1 MDNFHNTEAEI
12 TLIGT
17 ILKKNDVIAEAGT
30 ILNPDDF
37 FVRAN
42 ELIFAE
48 MVEMYQKKIGI
59 DMLTVASHMA
69 PDTLRAI
76 GGISYLSQASE
87 TPASLLTYREH
98 ITEIKRKSKNRK
110 MLTALNNGVEMIMES
125 ESEQVIEMLQTKIVE
140 AQAEG
145 HVGTASAPD
154 IALDIIQGEPEPKI
168 MTGFNVMDRVMKGL
182 RRGRVLT
189 IAGRPGTGKT
199 AFCIR
204 ILDQISTT
212 DRAIYFSLEM
222 GAREIMERMMAS
234 QTLIKLDKIIEKKFD
249 ESERSRLIESRSMQN
264 YNIVIDDSPGLTM
277 QRIASKARIEK
288 IRNGLSV
295 IFIDHIGLVNPSNK
309 NMKAYERMT
318 EISKGMKELAKELDI
333 TVIALSQLNRS
344 PDARTGGEPLL
355 SDLRDSGSV
364 EQDSDQ
370 VILLYNPDY
379 QDKSKEKANH
389 DGGCDTLMAKIA
401 KNRIGG
407 IGQIQFDYYKQTQ
420 FIEET
425 KRC

>member
-1 MDNFHNTEAEI
+1 MDNFHNKDAEI

-98 ITEIKRKSKNRK
+98 ITEIRRKSKNRK
-110 MLTALNNGVEMIMES
+110 MLAALNNGMEMIKES

-168 MTGFNVMDRVMKGL
+168 MTGFSVMDRVMKGL

-204 ILDQISTT
+204 ILDQISVT

-249 ESERSRLIESRSMQN
+249 EGERSKLIESRSMQN
-264 YNIVIDDSPGLTM
+264 YNVVIDDSPGLTM
-277 QRIASKARIEK
+277 QRIAAKARIEK

-295 IFIDHIGLVNPSNK
+295 IFIDHIGLVNPSSRNV
-309 NMKAYERMT
+309 KAYERMT

-344 PDARTGGEPLL
+344 PDSRTGGEPLL

-379 QDKSKEKANH
+379 QDKSKEKANRE
-389 DGGCDTLMAKIA
+389 GVCDTLMAKIA

-407 IGQIQFDYYKQTQ
+407 IGQIQFDYYKATQ
-420 FIEET
+420 FIEES
-425 KRC
+425 RR

>member
-1 MDNFHNTEAEI
+1 MNNFHNHEAEI

-17 ILKKNDVIAEAGT
+17 ILRREDVIAEAGA
-30 ILNPDDF
+30 ILKPDDF
-37 FVRAN
+37 SINAN
-42 ELIFAE
+42 GVIFSE
-48 MVEMYQKKIGI
+48 MLEMYQKKIKI
-59 DMLTVASHMA
+59 DILTVASHMS
-69 PDTLRAI
+69 PETLKAI
-76 GGISYLSQASE
+76 GGIQYISKASE

-98 ITEIKRKSKNRK
+98 ISEIKRKSKNRK
-110 MLTALNNGVEMIMES
+110 MAAALNEGMAMINETDAD
-125 ESEQVIEMLQTKIVE
+125 EVIELLQNKIVE

-145 HVGTASAPD
+145 NAGLTQAPD
-154 IALDIIQGEPEPKI
+154 IALDIVYGKPEPRI
-168 MTGFNVMDRVMKGL
+168 ETGYRVMDKVMKGL

-199 AFCIR
+199 AFCVR
-204 ILDQISTT
+204 ILDQISET

-222 GAREIMERMMAS
+222 GAREIMERIMAS
-234 QTLIKLDKIIEKKFD
+234 QTQIKLDKIVDKTFD
-249 ESERSRLIESRSMQN
+249 EKEQARLIDSKAMQN

-277 QRIASKARIEK
+277 QRIAAKARIEK

-295 IFIDHIGLVNPSNK
+295 IFIDHIGLVNPSAK

-355 SDLRDSGSV
+355 SDLRDSGSI

-379 QDKSKEKANH
+379 QDKTKENAAKKEE
-389 DGGCDTLMAKIA
+389 CETLMAKIA

-407 IGQIQFDYYKQTQ
+407 VGTIQFDYYKATQ
-420 FIEET
+420 VIEET
-425 KRC
+425 RR

>member
-1 MDNFHNTEAEI
+1 MDNFYNHEAEI

-37 FVRAN
+37 SAKAN

-48 MVEMYQKKIGI
+48 MLEMYQKRIGI
-59 DMLTVASHMA
+59 DMLTVASHMS
-69 PDTLRAI
+69 PDTLRAV
-76 GGISYLSQASE
+76 GGISYLSRASE
-87 TPASLLTYREH
+87 TPSSLLTYRDH
-98 ITEIKRKSKNRK
+98 INEIKRKSKNRK
-110 MLTALNNGVEMIMES
+110 MAVALNEGVTMINEADAD
-125 ESEQVIEMLQTKIVE
+125 EVIELLQNKIVE

-145 HVGTASAPD
+145 HAGLSSAPD
-154 IALDIIQGEPEPKI
+154 IALEIIQGKPEPKI
-168 MTGFNVMDRVMKGL
+168 LTGYNVLDRVMKGL

-199 AFCIR
+199 AFCVR

-222 GAREIMERMMAS
+222 GEREIMERMMAS
-234 QTLIKLDKIIEKKFD
+234 QTLIKLDKIVDKTFD
-249 ESERSRLIESRSMQN
+249 EEEKSKLIECRAMQN
-264 YNIVIDDSPGLTM
+264 YNIVIDDTPGLTM
-277 QRIASKARIEK
+277 QRIAAKSRIEK

-295 IFIDHIGLVNPSNK
+295 IFIDHIGLVMPSSK

-318 EISKGMKELAKELDI
+318 EISGALKSLAKELDI
-333 TVIALSQLNRS
+333 TVIALSQLSRN

-379 QDKSKEKANH
+379 QDKSKESATQN
-389 DGGCDTLMAKIA
+389 GGCERLVAKIA

-407 IGQIQFDYYKQTQ
+407 IGQIQFDYYKATQ
-420 FIEET
+420 YIEET
-425 KRC
+425 RR

>member
-1 MDNFHNTEAEI
+1 MDNFHNKEAEI

-37 FVRAN
+37 CVKAN

-110 MLTALNNGVEMIMES
+110 MLTALSSGVEMIKES

-145 HVGTASAPD
+145 HVGTSSAPD

-249 ESERSRLIESRSMQN
+249 EGERSRLIESRSMQN

-277 QRIASKARIEK
+277 QRIAAKARIEK

-295 IFIDHIGLVNPSNK
+295 IFIDHIGLVNPSNR

-344 PDARTGGEPLL
+344 PDSRSNGEPLL

-379 QDKSKEKANH
+379 QDKSKEKANRE
-389 DGGCDTLMAKIA
+389 GVCDTLMAKIA

-407 IGQIQFDYYKQTQ
+407 IGQIQFDYYKATQ
-420 FIEET
+420 FIEES
-425 KRC
+425 RR

>member
-1 MDNFHNTEAEI
+1 MNNFYNHEAEI

-17 ILKKNDVIAEAGT
+17 ILRKEDVIAEAGA
-30 ILNPDDF
+30 ILRPDDF
-37 FVRAN
+37 YINAN
-42 ELIFAE
+42 GVIF
-48 MVEMYQKKIGI
+48 MKMLEMYQKKIKI
-59 DMLTVASHMA
+59 DILTVASHMS
-69 PDTLRAI
+69 PETLKAI
-76 GGISYLSQASE
+76 GGIQYISKASE

-98 ITEIKRKSKNRK
+98 INEIKRKSKNRK
-110 MLTALNNGVEMIMES
+110 TAAALNEGMAMINETDAD
-125 ESEQVIEMLQTKIVE
+125 EVIDLLQNKIVE

-145 HVGTASAPD
+145 NAGLTQAPD
-154 IALDIIQGEPEPKI
+154 IALDIVYGKPEPRI
-168 MTGFNVMDRVMKGL
+168 ATGYRVMDKVMKGL

-199 AFCIR
+199 AFCVR
-204 ILDQISTT
+204 ILDQISET

-234 QTLIKLDKIIEKKFD
+234 QTQIKLDKIVDKTFD
-249 ESERSRLIESRSMQN
+249 EREQARLIDSRSMQN

-277 QRIASKARIEK
+277 QRIAAKARIEK

-295 IFIDHIGLVNPSNK
+295 IFIDHIGLVNPSAK

-355 SDLRDSGSV
+355 SDLRDSGSI

-379 QDKSKEKANH
+379 QDKTKENAAKR
-389 DGGCDTLMAKIA
+389 DECETLMAKIA

-407 IGQIQFDYYKQTQ
+407 VGTIQFDYYKSTQ
-420 FIEET
+420 VIEET
-425 KRC
+425 RR